1 MTTPMNELSYNNWPA
16 AYAAAERQRME
27 RVLQQLPMPKSSAEP
42 QQYKAAEL
50 VSPVQRINQV
60 MENYGLHFD
69 LSEQAGGKVVIKLV
83 SRDSGEVIR
92 QIPSEEMLRIAE
104 HLDEI
109 KGLLLQQQA

>member
-1 MTTPMNELSYNNWPA
+1 MTTPINELSYNNWPA

-27 RVLQQLPMPKSSAEP
+27 RVLQQLPMPSATAQA

-69 LSEQAGGKVVIKLV
+69 LSEQAGGRVVIKLI

-92 QIPSEEMLRIAE
+92 QIPSEEALRIAE
-104 HLDEI
+104 HLDEL
-109 KGLLLQQQA
+109 KGLLVQQQA